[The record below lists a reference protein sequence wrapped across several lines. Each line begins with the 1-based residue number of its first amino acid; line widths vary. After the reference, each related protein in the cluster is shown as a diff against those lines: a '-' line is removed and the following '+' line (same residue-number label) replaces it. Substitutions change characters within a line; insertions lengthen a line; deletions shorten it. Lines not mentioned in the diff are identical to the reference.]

1 MSLVSSQRLTPLHS
15 HSSLPLGQLMV
26 FLTNHCRYLTLPF
39 FPLTIAIKHPALLFR
54 FSARGLALSQD
65 RLCEL
70 YLLGP
75 ISVSLLIS
83 KNFEFNMN
91 VFIRFNSSMDCL
103 IKVKNSRSLTNNGTI
118 LKREKK
124 EKAKSKLKIFTAPTA
139 LGIGIPSL
147 EHCKSSRKY
156 YI

>member
-39 FPLTIAIKHPALLFR
+39 FPLTIATKHPDLLFR
-54 FSARGLALSQD
+54 FSARGLALSQA
-65 RLCEL
+65 RLREL

-83 KNFEFNMN
+83 KNFEFDMN
-91 VFIRFNSSMDCL
+91 VFVHFNSSMDCL

-118 LKREKK
+118 LNREKK
-124 EKAKSKLKIFTAPTA
+124 RKGKIQTENFHSPY
-139 LGIGIPSL
+139 SFRYWY
-147 EHCKSSRKY
+147 SFS
-156 YI
+156 